1 MKIKDL
7 QEKLESAEARLLQF
21 KDRAFQAEK
30 EKEQAA
36 IEYQNKIELL

>member
-7 QEKLESAEARLLQF
+7 QEKLESAEAKLQSF

-30 EKEQAA
+30 EKE
-36 IEYQNKIELL
+36 